1 MVCAPFPLNVTLV
14 FLVIR
19 SAVPFIVQLPATR
32 ICASALLE
40 KSVLTPLL
48 TTTLLNW
55 FLPGA
60 SKAFAPAPAPANSI
74 VPPVESNTP
83 KLVKLWRRRK
93 VPPDWVKVLLAA
105 SLSKSVTSITPPD

>member
-1 MVCAPFPLNVTLV
+1 M
-14 FLVIR
+14 
-19 SAVPFIVQLPATR
+19 PFIVQSPPTR

-60 SKAFAPAPAPANSI
+60 LKAFAPLPAPANSI

-83 KLVKLWRRRK
+83 KLAKFWCRRK
-93 VPPDWVKVLLAA
+93 VPPDWVKVLAA
-105 SLSKSVTSITPPD
+105 SLSKSMTSITPPD

>member
-1 MVCAPFPLNVTLV
+1 MVCAPLPLNVTLV

-19 SAVPFIVQLPATR
+19 SAVPFIVQSPPTR

-83 KLVKLWRRRK
+83 KLVKLWCRRK

-105 SLSKSVTSITPPD
+105 SLSKSMTSITPPD